1 MKQQY
6 RIITKE
12 EIEESSKP
20 MNKKQLK
27 EWLERVGT
35 PFPEKKTK
43 KKEPK
48 PLTKKQ
54 IKGFKKI
61 IINEPDILYDFV
73 LAVEDDLKEK
83 IFLINEEIINK
94 INSLVD
100 GLNLKVKITN
110 ENNKESDKKFNEVID
125 ALHELESRIKKLER
139 KK

>member
-6 RIITKE
+6 RLATKE
-12 EIEESSKP
+12 ELEESSGP

-27 EWLERVGT
+27 EWLERVGK
-35 PFPEKKTK
+35 PFPEKKK
-43 KKEPK
+43 KSEDFK
-48 PLTKKQ
+48 PPTKKQ
-54 IKGFKKI
+54 IEGFKKI
-61 IINEPDILYDFV
+61 IINEPDILYDYV
-73 LAVEDDLKEK
+73 GAVENELREN
-83 IFLINEEIINK
+83 IFSINEKTIDK